1 MSHKGCLGA
10 DAKVSQYYLDNLV
23 INMPP
28 RPQARNWCFTLNNPD
43 LDETQIAQAL
53 QEIGPPI
60 YAIYQ
65 LEQGENGTPHFQGYV
80 MFQDKVYLQPT
91 LKNCLPTA
99 HWEVAKGTPVQN
111 RAYCSKP
118 ETALSPPCEL
128 GIFPESSQGKRTDLD
143 SLKQALQAGLT
154 PSQYAIEYFDIWQK
168 HPNLVKHWY
177 EAVVQPR
184 KPLNRFT
191 CKLFYGQAG
200 TGKSTL
206 ASYLASAPEQPM
218 EPFRYSLRGF
228 WDGYIGQRRVLFDDF
243 RGSDLSYGDFKRTV
257 DKFPIRVNVKCSS
270 CELAANEF
278 FITSNFTPDEWWSE
292 EVTGKDRSA
301 IFRRITEVY
310 FFPEKGKFRH
320 YSSYARFA
328 HFELNGALAP
338 NLQETRPP
346 LQEIILNDEEEIL
359 QIQEVQ

>member
-1 MSHKGCLGA
+1 MSIRSK
-10 DAKVSQYYLDNLV
+10 
-23 INMPP
+23 
-28 RPQARNWCFTLNNPD
+28 ARNWCFTLNNPT
-43 LDETQIAQAL
+43 LDETQIAEAL
-53 QEIGPPI
+53 QEAGSLV

-65 LEQGENGTPHFQGYV
+65 LEQGENGTIHFQGYV
-80 MFQDKVYLQPT
+80 MFQDQEYLQPT

-99 HWEVAKGTPVQN
+99 HWEVAKGTPMQN
-111 RAYCSKP
+111 KIYCSKP
-118 ETALSPPCEL
+118 ETRLTPPCEL
-128 GIFPESSQGKRTDLD
+128 GIFPETSQGRRTDLEG
-143 SLKQALQAGLT
+143 LKKALQSGLT
-154 PSQYAIEYFDIWQK
+154 PKQYAEEHFELFVKY
-168 HPNLVKHWY
+168 PNLVKNWH
-177 EAVVQPR
+177 EATVQPR
-184 KPLNRFT
+184 KPT
-191 CKLFYGQAG
+191 DGSSVKLFYGKAG

-206 ASYLASAPEQPM
+206 AEYLASQGGL
-218 EPFRYSLRGF
+218 EPYRYCIRGF
-228 WDGYIGQRRVLFDDF
+228 WDGYIGQRRVIFDDF
-243 RGSDLSYGDFKRTV
+243 RGCDLSFGDFKRIV
-257 DKFPIRVNVKCSS
+257 GKFPLSVNVKHSTCPM
-270 CELAANEF
+270 AANQF